1 MQTGLFF
8 ISGSKITVK
17 RWKNL
22 MRIFDAHCDTIF
34 RMWEEPHLSFK
45 DSTDLHV
52 TWDGLKKADASVQC
66 FAIYI
71 PEMVRAESKFDVAL
85 EMIDIFYR
93 DILQRFPKMKL
104 VTSKRDM
111 LHLKEDEVGAVLT
124 LEGCDAIGNSLE
136 RLRTL
141 FRLGVSSVGLTWNY
155 ANTVAD
161 GILEE
166 RGAGL
171 SSFGK
176 QVVLENN
183 DHFIWTDVS
192 HLSEK
197 GFWEVLDIGR
207 YVIASHSNCKKIC
220 PNPRNLS
227 DAQIKALIEKD
238 AVIGVTFVPQF
249 LSNNPECNISDVIRH
264 LDHIC
269 SLGGI
274 NHIGLGSDF
283 DGITKTVSG
292 LSRYED
298 YSSLV
303 NTLLKYYSNTEVE
316 GFLYGNF
323 FKRFPK

>member
-1 MQTGLFF
+1 
-8 ISGSKITVK
+8 
-17 RWKNL
+17 
-22 MRIFDAHCDTIF
+22 MRIFDAHCDTVF

-45 DSTDLHV
+45 DSPELHV
-52 TWDGLKKADASVQC
+52 TWDGLKKTGARVQC

-71 PEMVRAESKFDVAL
+71 PEKVREESRFDVAL

-93 DILQRFPKMKL
+93 KVLQRFPKMKL
-104 VTSKRDM
+104 VTSKREM
-111 LHLKEDEVGAVLT
+111 MQLKDDEVGAILT
-124 LEGCDAIGNSLE
+124 LEGCDAIGKSLE

-155 ANTVAD
+155 ANAVAD
-161 GILEE
+161 GILED

-176 QVVLENN
+176 EVVKENN

-192 HLSEK
+192 HLSER
-197 GFWEVLDIGR
+197 GFWEVLELGQ
-207 YVIASHSNCKKIC
+207 YVIASHSNCKTIC
-220 PNPRNLS
+220 PNPRNLT
-227 DAQIKALIEKD
+227 DEQIMALIEKD
-238 AVIGVTFVPQF
+238 AAIGVTFVPQF
-249 LSNNPECNISDVIRH
+249 LSDNHESYIDDVLRH
-264 LDHIC
+264 IEHIC
-269 SLGGI
+269 ALGGI
-274 NHIGLGSDF
+274 NHIGVGSDF
-283 DGITKTVSG
+283 DGITKTVNG

-303 NTLLKYYSNTEVE
+303 NTLTKYYSKTEVE

>member
-1 MQTGLFF
+1 M
-8 ISGSKITVK
+8 
-17 RWKNL
+17 
-22 MRIFDAHCDTIF
+22 FDI
-34 RMWEEPHLSFK
+34 
-45 DSTDLHV
+45 
-52 TWDGLKKADASVQC
+52 
-66 FAIYI
+66 
-71 PEMVRAESKFDVAL
+71 AL

-93 DILQRFPKMKL
+93 DIIQRFPKMKL

-111 LHLKEDEVGAVLT
+111 LHLKDDEVGAILT

-155 ANTVAD
+155 ANAVAD

-176 QVVLENN
+176 QVVMENN

-207 YVIASHSNCKKIC
+207 YVIASHSNCKKVC
-220 PNPRNLS
+220 PNKRNLTTE
-227 DAQIKALIEKD
+227 QIKALIEKD
-238 AVIGVTFVPQF
+238 AAIGVTFVPQF
-249 LSNNPECNISDVIRH
+249 LSNNPESNISDVIRH
-264 LDHIC
+264 IDYIC

-274 NHIGLGSDF
+274 DHIGFGSDF
-283 DGITKTVSG
+283 DGITKTVRG

-303 NTLLKYYSNTEVE
+303 NTLLKYYSKKEVE
-316 GFLYGNF
+316 GFIYGNF

>member
-1 MQTGLFF
+1 
-8 ISGSKITVK
+8 
-17 RWKNL
+17 
-22 MRIFDAHCDTIF
+22 MRIFDAHCDTVF
-34 RMWEEPHLSFK
+34 KMWEEPHLSFK
-45 DSTDLHV
+45 DSADLHV
-52 TWDGLKKADASVQC
+52 TWDGLKRTSARVQC

-71 PEMVRAESKFDVAL
+71 PEKVREESRFDVAL
-85 EMIDIFYR
+85 EMIDLFYR

-111 LHLKEDEVGAVLT
+111 LHLKEDEVGAILT
-124 LEGCDAIGNSLE
+124 LEGCEAIGNSLE

-155 ANTVAD
+155 ANAVAD

-176 QVVLENN
+176 QAVLENN

-220 PNPRNLS
+220 PNPRNLT
-227 DAQIKALIEKD
+227 DEQIKALIEKD
-238 AVIGVTFVPQF
+238 AAIGVTFVPQF
-249 LSNNPECNISDVIRH
+249 LSNNSECNISDVIRH
-264 LDHIC
+264 IDHIC

-274 NHIGLGSDF
+274 DHIGFGSDF